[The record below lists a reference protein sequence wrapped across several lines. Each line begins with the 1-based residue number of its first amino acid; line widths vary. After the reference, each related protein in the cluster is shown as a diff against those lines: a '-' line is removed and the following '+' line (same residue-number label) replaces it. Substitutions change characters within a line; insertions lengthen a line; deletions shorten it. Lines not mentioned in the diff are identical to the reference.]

1 MLYLATKAAYRDIR
15 DMRDYVAYSIGQVDE
30 GRINV
35 DRNDISAFRHQLR
48 LTSSPPEK
56 DGNSYGAR
64 AANA

>member
-1 MLYLATKAAYRDIR
+1 
-15 DMRDYVAYSIGQVDE
+15 MRDYVAYSIGQVDE